1 MNVLRIV
8 FLFSIIITLATLVVW
23 EKNKSIELG
32 YQIAHLQKK
41 YAELSEKNRKIN
53 YHVNRL
59 KSPEIIA
66 YKIQTLRLPLTLEED
81 QLGRLVASQ
90 TRTEGNI
97 ANARRSGWIK
107 DLYTQKGSMLNCCPL
122 HN

>member
-8 FLFSIIITLATLVVW
+8 FLFSVIIAMATLVVW

-32 YQIAHLQKK
+32 YQIACFQKT
-41 YAELSEKNRKIN
+41 YAELTEKNRKIN
-53 YHVNRL
+53 YHVRRL

-66 YKIQTLRLPLTLEED
+66 YKVYALRLPLILEDD
-81 QLGRLVASQ
+81 QPGRLVASK
-90 TRTEGNI
+90 TEGSRI
-97 ANARRSGWIK
+97 KGKRAGLMK
-107 DLYTQKGSMLNCCPL
+107 DLYTQKSSLLNCCSL